1 MSIDPTTATWDGYP
15 QVGSGWSFPVRWD
28 PEPGGPPIAGLR
40 TSSGEERIKQALVL
54 ILRTALGERVMR
66 PTFGAGVD
74 RYVFDPR
81 TDEVCRRLEADVLR
95 ALLLSEP
102 RVLVDAVT
110 AQLAGTAE
118 DRIDVQ
124 IDYRI
129 DRHRRIESLV
139 LPFHVAGEQR

>member
-28 PEPGGPPIAGLR
+28 PDRDGTQVAGLR
-40 TSSGEERIKQALVL
+40 ISSGEERIKQALVL

-102 RVLVDAVT
+102 RVLVDTVT
-110 AQLAGTAE
+110 AQLAGPAE

>member
-1 MSIDPTTATWDGYP
+1 MSVDPATATWEGYP
-15 QVGSGWSFPVRWD
+15 QVGSGWPFPVRWD
-28 PEPGGPPIAGLR
+28 HDRDTDPSPGLR
-40 TSSGEERIKQALVL
+40 TSSGEQHIKEALVL

-81 TDEVCRRLEADVLR
+81 NGEVCRRLEEDVRR
-95 ALLLSEP
+95 ALLLAEP

-110 AQLAGTAE
+110 AQLAGPAE

-129 DRHRRIESLV
+129 DRHRRPENLV